1 MPANEFEKK
10 VQQRMDEL
18 KLALSGKVWEQV
30 ELRIRKEKK
39 RRRIIFWLPFLFLGL
54 GGGLTTFILMNNAK
68 KNPIVK
74 TNELNKPQQLQP
86 GLENNNNTLDT
97 LITTPS
103 ISKKRSV
110 VKNSFDKTANR
121 TENKNRL
128 KDLYKTKVKIAALKN
143 RRSIKPLL
151 VDLIPSDIKG
161 KADADLKNNKDDNNE
176 VKANEP
182 VIEKNAEPSQQK
194 EIPKEDSIS
203 SKERPRKD
211 STLSDSVITTAEKKV
226 VKSINQNK
234 KWQWGISLQKGISQ
248 ISNGLKFSGN
258 YVYADYAAANRGN
271 PPGGSIQFNKPSAIK
286 TAGSFGAALFV
297 QKTLSAR
304 LKTNFDIHYLYLAT
318 KINVGTQVDSSFNYG
333 SSYSSS
339 FSVNS
344 FYRPNGSSSS
354 YTNNYHFAGLSAA
367 LSWKIIGHRKF
378 YIDWNNG
385 ISYDRLLSSNALFY
399 DITLPGYYKN
409 SKLLTHAHLFFST
422 GLSAPVF
429 KNFFINLFAEYS
441 LTTVQRRAIAPKTH
455 FTNYGLRVKLLFN
468 KK

>member
-10 VQQRMDEL
+10 VKQRMDEL
-18 KLALSGKVWEQV
+18 KLAPSGEVWEQV

-86 GLENNNNTLDT
+86 VLENNNNTLDT
-97 LITTPS
+97 FITTSS

-110 VKNSFDKTANR
+110 AKNNFDKTKSIA
-121 TENKNRL
+121 ENKNRSE
-128 KDLYKTKVKIAALKN
+128 DLYKIKIKPSAIKS
-143 RRSIKPLL
+143 RRSVKSPS
-151 VDLIPSDIKG
+151 VDLMKSTVKEITDT
-161 KADADLKNNKDDNNE
+161 DLKNNKDDNNE
-176 VKANEP
+176 VKVNEP
-182 VIEKNAEPSQQK
+182 VIEKNAEHSQQK

-203 SKERPRKD
+203 SKEQLQKD
-211 STLSDSVITTAEKKV
+211 STLSDSVITIAEKKV
-226 VKSINQNK
+226 VKSIKQNK
-234 KWQWGISLQKGISQ
+234 KWQWGIGLQKGVSQ

-258 YVYADYAAANRGN
+258 YVYADYAAATGN

-286 TAGSFGAALFV
+286 TGGSFGAALFV
-297 QKTLSAR
+297 QRTLSTR
-304 LKTNFDIHYLYLAT
+304 LKANFDIHYSYLAT

-333 SSYSSS
+333 NSYSSS
-339 FSVNS
+339 FSLNS
-344 FYRPNGSSSS
+344 FYRSNGNSSS
-354 YTNNYHFAGLSAA
+354 YTNNYHFAGLSAE
-367 LSWKIIGHRKF
+367 LSWKIISLRKF

-385 ISYDRLLSSNALFY
+385 ISYNRLLSSNALFY
-399 DITLPGYYKN
+399 DKTLPGYYKN
-409 SKLLTHAHLFFST
+409 SKLLTHDHLFFST
-422 GLSAPVF
+422 GMSALVF
-429 KNFFINLFAEYS
+429 KNFFINPFAEYS
-441 LTTVQRRAIAPKTH
+441 LTSVQKRAVAPKTH